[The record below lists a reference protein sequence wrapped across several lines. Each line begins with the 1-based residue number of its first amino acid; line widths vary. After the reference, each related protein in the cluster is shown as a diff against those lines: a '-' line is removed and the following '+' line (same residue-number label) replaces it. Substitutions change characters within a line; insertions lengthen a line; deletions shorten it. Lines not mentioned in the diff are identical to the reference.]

1 MFCMD
6 QKNELQHIDLIDK
19 QKMCQMFHVKHMND
33 LINYMA

>member
-19 QKMCQMFHVKHMND
+19 QKNVS
-33 LINYMA
+33 YVSRETYE